1 MFVILLVGDAN
12 LAFPYSSKSTSIS
25 FLIFWS
31 YIVHWIYGELV
42 SLGWHVMASAID
54 PSIEGMI
61 IECYFE
67 TVAEALHTGHSKMV
81 AHKEGVTGA
90 SMLLASM
97 SAMEDEAAK
106 EAVVSLNLRPAQME
120 AD

>member
-1 MFVILLVGDAN
+1 
-12 LAFPYSSKSTSIS
+12 
-25 FLIFWS
+25 
-31 YIVHWIYGELV
+31 
-42 SLGWHVMASAID
+42 MASKID
-54 PSIEGMI
+54 PAIEGMI
-61 IECYFE
+61 TECYFE
-67 TVAEALHTGHSKMV
+67 TVAEALLTGHSNLI

-97 SAMEDEAAK
+97 SAMEDEVAK